1 MRDHYDVLG
10 IEEEA
15 DEAQIKKAY
24 RKLALKYHPDKNQVR
39 LLVFSFL
46 TLMRQNKTYPPC
58 VKHAQTVPELW
69 RSTVT
74 PHKYI
79 FQFC

>member
-46 TLMRQNKTYPPC
+46 KLQ
-58 VKHAQTVPELW
+58 
-69 RSTVT
+69 
-74 PHKYI
+74 
-79 FQFC
+79 